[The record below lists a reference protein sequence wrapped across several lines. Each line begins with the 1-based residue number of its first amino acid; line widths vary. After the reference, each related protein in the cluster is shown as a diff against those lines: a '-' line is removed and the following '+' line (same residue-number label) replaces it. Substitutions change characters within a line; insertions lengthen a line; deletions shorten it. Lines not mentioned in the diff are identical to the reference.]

1 MPHDRQPG
9 DGVELYL
16 LRHAHAGDPE
26 TWSGDDDER
35 PLTAKGRRQSER
47 LGRFLGATRFQ
58 PDAIL
63 TSPKARARQT
73 AEIVARRLHIDV
85 TVDERLGSDLGLAG
99 LDGVLGDADAA
110 RPVLVGHDP
119 DFSALLA
126 MLCGAS
132 RVPMKK
138 GALCRIDVDRPLQ
151 PGAGVLRWL
160 LPPDL
165 LKRED

>member
-73 AEIVARRLHIDV
+73 AEIVARRLHIEV
-85 TVDERLGSDLGLAG
+85 TDDERLGSDLPLAA
-99 LDGVLGDADAA
+99 LDDLLGERGAA

-119 DFSALLA
+119 DFSALVA
-126 MLCGAS
+126 ILCGAS

-165 LKRED
+165 LKAGD

>member
-1 MPHDRQPG
+1 MDD
-9 DGVELYL
+9 DGQGGANVELYL

-26 TWSGDDDER
+26 AWSGDDDQR

-47 LGRFLGATRFQ
+47 LARFVAAIHFQ

-63 TSPKARARQT
+63 ASPKARARQT
-73 AEIVARRLHIDV
+73 AEIVARRLGIEV
-85 TVDERLGSDLGLAG
+85 TIDERLGSDLPLGALDDLLGEAG
-99 LDGVLGDADAA
+99 AA

-119 DFSALLA
+119 DFSALVA
-126 MLCGAS
+126 ILCGAS

-151 PGAGVLRWL
+151 PGAGILRWL

-165 LKRED
+165 LRRED